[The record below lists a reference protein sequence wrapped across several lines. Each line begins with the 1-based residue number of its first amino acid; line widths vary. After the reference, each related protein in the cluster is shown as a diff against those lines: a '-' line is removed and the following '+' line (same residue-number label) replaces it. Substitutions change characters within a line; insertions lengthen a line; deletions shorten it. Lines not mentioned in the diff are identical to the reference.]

1 MSNGPSES
9 VHQLLREAS
18 ESGDLAH
25 LMSIYADDAVMMPPN
40 DTTLFGRE
48 EIAEW
53 YKEYI
58 QWFLLKS
65 TTETDPDLTVA
76 GNQAFHRASVSI
88 VIVPK
93 KKGEPIKDE
102 ARVLMVWRREADGAW
117 KITHQIWNSMQPV
130 GSGTNRYISKMIQ
143 RKGTK

>member
-9 VHQLLREAS
+9 VHQLVREAS
-18 ESGDLAH
+18 ESGDLTR
-25 LMSIYADDAVMMPPN
+25 LVSIYADDAVMMPPN
-40 DTTLFGRE
+40 DTTLFGKE

-65 TTETDPDLTVA
+65 TTETDPDLTVV

-88 VIVPK
+88 IVVPK
-93 KKGEPIKDE
+93 KQGEPIKDE
-102 ARVLMVWRREADGAW
+102 ARVLMVWRREPDGAW
-117 KITHQIWNSMQPV
+117 KITHQIWNSMQAV

-143 RKGTK
+143 KGK